1 MGQPRH
7 LGCFVADKH
16 WTDLLCRQVGT
27 ISGKPSA
34 LRYELLTWLWILLT
48 IGWVGD
54 I

>member
-16 WTDLLCRQVGT
+16 WTDSLCRQVGT